1 MKKSILLLIFITLTL
16 FSCEQKKTF
25 TEPNDLGKEVF
36 SLIKDVNSKSFEQY
50 KKQVISYDEIKS
62 LINDSSISI
71 SESFRNDLKSVTAVK
86 YNEVILKD
94 FNRTK
99 SEGLY
104 YNIDWSK
111 ITYRDFIYDLQEV
124 DGGKGLIG
132 RTYFQSQNDKTFSIK
147 CEAFFDGKGYRI
159 IRIFGIE
166 PKEGSNEK

>member
-1 MKKSILLLIFITLTL
+1 MKKSILLLIVMTLTL
-16 FSCEQKKTF
+16 YSCDQKKTF

-36 SLIKDVNSKSFEQY
+36 NLIKNVNSKSFEEY
-50 KKQVISYDEIKS
+50 KKQVISYDEIKN
-62 LINDSSISI
+62 LINDSSIPI
-71 SESFRNDLKSVTAVK
+71 SESFRNELKSVSTEK

-94 FNRTK
+94 YNRTK
-99 SEGLY
+99 SEGLDF
-104 YNIDWSK
+104 NIDWSK
-111 ITYRDFIYDLQEV
+111 IIYRDFIYEIQEV

-166 PKEGSNEK
+166 PKEGSNE